1 MDITRKYLLLCP
13 GLFGKHPGSET
24 IVTEYGSD
32 GQKYTT
38 EKNEQQGSAGTV
50 KLPQPCRNILAI
62 NCVDFSLVNASLAIV
77 LPEIAPYGC
86 WDYLPFTDPQN
97 FVILGA
103 STSSN
108 FPLKMGPSEL
118 PREFDKNWFPVLSPM
133 QNTTTGQNRNP
144 IAVATRKKDQPP
156 FHLHQL
162 TAMNYVLQNNS
173 QDAYLFNQTGNTQSA
188 TDSRSTGKQTRFTWF
203 DVSLRKPAT
212 GSTHEPVNGPSPSL
226 QNMFIAL
233 EVVMLDESPHIA
245 RNPTA
250 RGEVEAYENEFEVHN
265 RQRRTASEINS
276 ALRARLKHGE

>member
-24 IVTEYGSD
+24 IVTEYTSTGAR
-32 GQKYTT
+32 QIT

-50 KLPQPCRNILAI
+50 KLPEPCRNILAI
-62 NCVDFSLVNASLAIV
+62 NCVDFSLIQASIAIV

-86 WDYLPFTDPQN
+86 WDYLPFMDPQN
-97 FVILGA
+97 FVTLAHGNG
-103 STSSN
+103 N
-108 FPLKMGPSEL
+108 FALKMGPSEL
-118 PREFDKNWFPVLSPM
+118 PREFNKNWFPVLSPM

-144 IAVATRKKDQPP
+144 IAVASRKKDQPP

-162 TAMNYVLQNNS
+162 TAMNYLLQNNS
-173 QDAYLFNQTGNTQSA
+173 QSADLDVLNNTQEA
-188 TDSRSTGKQTRFTWF
+188 TNSRSTGKTTRFTWF
-203 DVSLRKPAT
+203 DTSLRKPSS
-212 GSTHEPVNGPSPSL
+212 GETHEPVNGPNPQL

>member
-1 MDITRKYLLLCP
+1 M
-13 GLFGKHPGSET
+13 
-24 IVTEYGSD
+24 
-32 GQKYTT
+32 
-38 EKNEQQGSAGTV
+38 
-50 KLPQPCRNILAI
+50 PQPCRNILAI
-62 NCVDFSLVNASLAIV
+62 NCVDFSLIQASIAIV

-86 WDYLPFTDPQN
+86 WDYLPFMDPQN
-97 FVILGA
+97 FVTLAHDNG
-103 STSSN
+103 N
-108 FPLKMGPSEL
+108 FALKMGPSEL

-144 IAVATRKKDQPP
+144 IAVASRKKDQPP

-162 TAMNYVLQNNS
+162 TAMNYILQNNGS
-173 QDAYLFNQTGNTQSA
+173 NDLGGGTGNIAGA
-188 TDSRSTGKQTRFTWF
+188 TASTSTGKQTRFTWF
-203 DVSLRKPAT
+203 DTSLRKT
-212 GSTHEPVNGPSPSL
+212 YIESTETVNGPSPPL
-226 QNMFIAL
+226 QNMFICL